1 MRVPADERKR
11 KGGEIPGDHGQP
23 TTVTTM
29 ATPPKSARRTTVPA
43 IVARLGDETAP
54 DSNGATDG
62 DERSRDRE
70 GEDVPGCDGQRT
82 KVSREGYGVF
92 SCGRTLSA

>member
-1 MRVPADERKR
+1 MQGSCDERKR
-11 KGGEIPGDHGQP
+11 KGGEIPGDHGQSNNRDDDGH
-23 TTVTTM
+23 T
-29 ATPPKSARRTTVPA
+29 AKERGRTTVPA
-43 IVARLGDETAP
+43 IVARLSDETAP